1 MKISSLLI
9 QDRQSQSQTLEERRK
24 AIGRKDAG
32 QAYRKSAEYFG
43 EKRNDAL
50 KALEDLLSGKLDKA
64 TNSDVT
70 DKPRSKEEELKQP
83 EVQQEIQ
90 QLRQTDKEIRVHEQA
105 HKAVGGS
112 LAGPVSYEYTTGP
125 DDKQYAVAG
134 EVPINTPQVEDKDE
148 MLTIL
153 EKVRQAALAP
163 AQPSAQ
169 DLRVAANASAQIQQ
183 LRGEV
188 MREDAVEE
196 TEEIPDYVTASTK
209 VDIPERFTRE
219 QQLDGSKETAFD
231 KDYSQILAERKK
243 LLALNN
249 YQSHMA
255 MVKNGYRDP
264 LESKLSLIA

>member
-9 QDRQSQSQTLEERRK
+9 QDRQSQAQTLEERRK

-32 QAYRKSAEYFG
+32 QAYRKNAEYFG

-50 KALEDLLSGKLDKA
+50 KALEDLLSGKLDKE
-64 TNSDVT
+64 TNMDVT
-70 DKPRSKEEELKQP
+70 DKPRTKEEQLQQP
-83 EVQQEIQ
+83 EVQQEIK
-90 QLRQTDKEIRVHEQA
+90 QLMQTDREIRTHEQA

-134 EVPINTPQVEDKDE
+134 EVPINTPRVEDEDE

-183 LRGEV
+183 LRGEIV
-188 MREDAVEE
+188 TEE
-196 TEEIPDYVTASTK
+196 TTEQTEEIPDYVTASSHI
-209 VDIPERFTRE
+209 DIPERFTRE
-219 QQLDGSKETAFD
+219 QQLDGSKETAFSQ
-231 KDYSQILAERKK
+231 DYSHIHAQRQKM
-243 LLALNN
+243 LALNN
-249 YQSHMA
+249 YESHMT

-264 LESKLSLIA
+264 LQPKLSLTA

>member
-1 MKISSLLI
+1 MKISSLMI
-9 QDRQSQSQTLEERRK
+9 QDRQSQSQALEERRK

-50 KALEDLLSGKLDKA
+50 KALEDLLSGKLDKE

-70 DKPRSKEEELKQP
+70 DKPRSKEEQLKQP
-83 EVQQEIQ
+83 EVQQEIK
-90 QLRQTDKEIRVHEQA
+90 QLMQTDKEIRVHEQA

-112 LAGPVSYEYTTGP
+112 LAGPISYEYTTGP

-188 MREDAVEE
+188 TQEE
-196 TEEIPDYVTASTK
+196 TEEIPDYVTASTN
-209 VDIPERFTRE
+209 VNVPERFTRE

-231 KDYSQILAERKK
+231 KDYSQVLAERKK
-243 LLALNN
+243 VLALNN
-249 YQSHMA
+249 YQSHMT

>member
-9 QDRQSQSQTLEERRK
+9 QDRQSQAQTLEERRK

-32 QAYRKSAEYFG
+32 HAYRKSAEYFG

-50 KALEDLLSGKLDKA
+50 KALEDLLSGKLDKE
-64 TNSDVT
+64 TNSDIAE
-70 DKPRSKEEELKQP
+70 KPKTKEEQLQQP
-83 EVQQEIQ
+83 EVQQQ
-90 QLRQTDKEIRVHEQA
+90 VKQLMQTDKEIRTHEQA

-112 LAGPVSYEYTTGP
+112 LAGPVTYQYTTGP
-125 DDKQYAVAG
+125 DDKKYAVSG
-134 EVPINTPQVEDKDE
+134 EVPINTPQVEDADD
-148 MLTIL
+148 MVTIL

-188 MREDAVEE
+188 TSEGVDEA
-196 TEEIPDYVTASTK
+196 EEIPDYVTASTNI
-209 VDIPERFTRE
+209 DIPERFTRE
-219 QQLDGSKETAFD
+219 QELDASKETAFSQ
-231 KDYSQILAERKK
+231 DYSQLHAARQKM
-243 LLALNN
+243 LALNN
-249 YQSHMA
+249 YQSHMT

-264 LESKLSLIA
+264 LESKLSLTA